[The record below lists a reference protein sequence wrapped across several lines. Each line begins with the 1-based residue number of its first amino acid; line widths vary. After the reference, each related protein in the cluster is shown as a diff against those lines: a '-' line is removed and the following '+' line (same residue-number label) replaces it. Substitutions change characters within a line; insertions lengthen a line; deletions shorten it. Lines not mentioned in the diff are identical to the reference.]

1 MNYAQM
7 TQLALRGVVR
17 DAIRRVIR
25 EDGLPGAH
33 HFYITFLT
41 RYPGVEIDE
50 SLAKKYP
57 EEITIVIEHQFWDL
71 TANTD
76 NFEVTLKFGGVP
88 KYLKVP
94 YLAVT
99 RFHDPSVAFALQFD
113 TPKEMEA
120 APITPNLKAVP
131 SSGGKASE
139 GADDGKVAPKIKT
152 DAGSKAKRAK
162 KKTGK
167 GKTSPKGK
175 ETPDNSDDFEP
186 RDIKSEKSPVGKSS
200 TAKKGANPE
209 NGETSGEDTGAGNDE
224 NKVVS
229 LDSFRKK

>member
-1 MNYAQM
+1 MNYEQM

-57 EEITIVIEHQFWDL
+57 EEITIVLEHQFWDL
-71 TANTD
+71 NAYPD
-76 NFEVTLKFGGVP
+76 EFEVTLKFGGIP

-94 YLAVT
+94 YHAIT
-99 RFHDPSVAFALQFD
+99 RFHDPSVGFALQFD
-113 TPKEMEA
+113 APDEMREDDKAAITKMATPK
-120 APITPNLKAVP
+120 
-131 SSGGKASE
+131 
-139 GADDGKVAPKIKT
+139 
-152 DAGSKAKRAK
+152 AK
-162 KKTGK
+162 KKKSDGTK
-167 GKTSPKGK
+167 AKDKTKTDTSKSANTSEDDKAADKPEAD
-175 ETPDNSDDFEP
+175 ET
-186 RDIKSEKSPVGKSS
+186 
-200 TAKKGANPE
+200 
-209 NGETSGEDTGAGNDE
+209 
-224 NKVVS
+224 KVVS